1 MRKNATKTGILY
13 FFKDMLLFYSPADGG
28 MIIAGKTINK
38 LRAELCFM
46 SPSPLTILTIIQKYE
61 K

>member
-1 MRKNATKTGILY
+1 
-13 FFKDMLLFYSPADGG
+13 MLLFYSPADGG